1 VGDLIT
7 ILADPLSSSRGS
19 KSRIWLRPAEPVLIN
34 DDIYMA
40 VFFDHVDEEYV
51 PMIMARSK
59 KGEACLP
66 VPSASYQKLFIKTG
80 LIIRPVALEADLI
93 GMASRM
99 MVDIFQ
105 AEKIE
110 FRQAIA

>member
-7 ILADPLSSSRGS
+7 ILADPFSSRL
-19 KSRIWLRPAEPVLIN
+19 KNKTRLWLRPAEPVVIN

-40 VFFDHVDEEYV
+40 VFFDRVDDEYV
-51 PMIMARSK
+51 PVIMARSK
-59 KGEACLP
+59 KGEGCLP
-66 VPSASYQKLFIKTG
+66 VPSDSYDDLFNKTG
-80 LIIRPVALEADLI
+80 LLIRPVALQADLL

-110 FRQAIA
+110 FKEAIA